1 MLWPTSCPRQAA
13 LVINATDSM
22 RQRPAPAPHDK
33 VGSVVRTTGRKA
45 GHQNSGHTIR
55 DQLFGQ
61 SVRRRGDRTREH
73 IFPGAAE
80 LGHGDP
86 GGVPTRRLSQINH
99 SLAVNLIPAQCQWLG
114 LEWKGLLRL
123 CPGRL
128 EAQREI
134 EGFNADR
141 VEAPAMQACAFPG
154 FGVPGPSR
162 VVRTERPPPKTNFR
176 YSHQPQPGPSSCARI
191 RLDRP

>member
-1 MLWPTSCPRQAA
+1 MADVADGRDRRPWSSMQRIRCGNDRPQRHTTRLDPSSGPPGAKLGTRIPATPS
-13 LVINATDSM
+13 VISFLA
-22 RQRPAPAPHDK
+22 K
-33 VGSVVRTTGRKA
+33 VCVGGVIERAS
-45 GHQNSGHTIR
+45 
-55 DQLFGQ
+55 
-61 SVRRRGDRTREH
+61 H

-86 GGVPTRRLSQINH
+86 GGVPNRRVSQINH

-176 YSHQPQPGPSSCARI
+176 YSHQPQPGTSSCARI